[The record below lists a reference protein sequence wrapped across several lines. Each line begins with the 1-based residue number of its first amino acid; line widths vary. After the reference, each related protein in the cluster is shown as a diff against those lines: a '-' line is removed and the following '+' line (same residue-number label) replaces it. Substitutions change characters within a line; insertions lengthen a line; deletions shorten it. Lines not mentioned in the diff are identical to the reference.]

1 MHSEN
6 LVSFGSAND
15 LVFVNG
21 SLQKRK
27 LLLSFVTAKKDT
39 LEKGSPYIMLSS
51 VYQQWKR

>member
-21 SLQKRK
+21 SLQKIK

-39 LEKGSPYIMLSS
+39 LES
-51 VYQQWKR
+51 VILESVR

>member
-27 LLLSFVTAKKDT
+27 LLLSFVTTKKDT

-51 VYQQWKR
+51 VYQQRKR

>member
-27 LLLSFVTAKKDT
+27 RLLSFVTAKKDT

-51 VYQQWKR
+51 VYQQRKR